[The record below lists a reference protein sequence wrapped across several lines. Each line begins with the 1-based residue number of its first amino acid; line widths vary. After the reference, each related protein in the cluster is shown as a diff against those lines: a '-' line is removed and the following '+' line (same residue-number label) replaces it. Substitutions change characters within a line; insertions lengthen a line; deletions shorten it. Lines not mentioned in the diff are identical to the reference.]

1 MDKLFKVLKAN
12 GKKRHKALG
21 IDKCVHCSKGFSLQ
35 QQVNQLPCNCFLHAG
50 CKRKLMNITIDSNFV
65 MSLGLIKEI
74 TKSFWVSNIDSIY
87 KILTVS
93 CPVCCVN
100 LHKILYPS
108 MRIGEMWKRPYLIR
122 YVITMLDKRVVDD
135 NIKELIIYYL

>member
-1 MDKLFKVLKAN
+1 MDKLFKELKAN

-21 IDKCVHCSKGFSLQ
+21 IDKCAHCSKTFSFQ
-35 QQVNQLPCNCFLHAG
+35 QKVFQLPCNCFIHSR
-50 CKRKLMNITIDSNFV
+50 CCSHVMNITIDWEFV
-65 MSLGLIKEI
+65 MSIGLINEI
-74 TKSFWVSNIDSIY
+74 SRYYGRSNLTEIY

-100 LHKILYPS
+100 LHNILYPS
-108 MRIGEMWKRPYLIR
+108 MRIGEMWRKPYLIR
-122 YVITMLDKRVVDD
+122 YAITMLDTLVVDD